1 VCRVPVAAV
10 LLAGV
15 QVICVNYESVTG
27 AMLPGVRC
35 KARRRQTK
43 LLTKPRLILDP
54 PPKPELLPGQV
65 HGPSEHASGRV
76 REHVTLGGVA
86 SAARS
91 STRIRVGVYST
102 ACACSCCSIG
112 ACLVV
117 RHLVR
122 HDTLQDGRI
131 GNPRARGFVCG
142 ERVCARSPENL
153 KKNRVIMR
161 KD

>member
-1 VCRVPVAAV
+1 MIDVY
-10 LLAGV
+10 
-15 QVICVNYESVTG
+15 YESASG
-27 AMLPGVRC
+27 AMVPGVRG
-35 KARRRQTK
+35 KARRLYTK
-43 LLTKPRLILDP
+43 LLTKPRLILDRQQI
-54 PPKPELLPGQV
+54 PGQV
-65 HGPSEHASGRV
+65 HWPSEHASGRV